1 MKRSIQQGFTLIELM
16 IVVAIIGIL
25 AAVAL
30 PAYQDYTKK
39 AKMSEVILALSAC
52 RTTITE
58 KFQTGTAAP
67 GAGGWGCESNTN
79 AKLSQYVEAVA
90 TNADGVAAVKIQN
103 IDANANGQFVFL
115 QPRDANGAALTV
127 ADTLSAG
134 TRLNVQV
141 NQWACGYSNDKIA
154 KFLPGSCN
162 VKFATAPSNFKNAD
176 GADVTVGAAGG
187 GSGS

>member
-1 MKRSIQQGFTLIELM
+1 MKRSIQKGFTLIELM

-30 PAYQDYTKK
+30 PAYQDYIKK
-39 AKMSEVILALSAC
+39 ARMSEVVLAVSSC

-67 GAGGWGCESNTN
+67 GAGGWGCETKTADAGKVSKFVNSIGT
-79 AKLSQYVEAVA
+79 S
-90 TNADGVAAVKIQN
+90 ADGVAVAKIQA
-103 IDANANGQFVFL
+103 IDSNADGQFVIL
-115 QPRDANGAALTV
+115 EPRDSTGAAYT
-127 ADTLSAG
+127 AGATLGASPI
-134 TRLNVQV
+134 LNVQV
-141 NQWACGYSNDKIA
+141 NQWACGYSNAKVA

-162 VKFATAPSNFKNAD
+162 VKFSADPSVKDAD
-176 GADVTVGAAGG
+176 GAAITA